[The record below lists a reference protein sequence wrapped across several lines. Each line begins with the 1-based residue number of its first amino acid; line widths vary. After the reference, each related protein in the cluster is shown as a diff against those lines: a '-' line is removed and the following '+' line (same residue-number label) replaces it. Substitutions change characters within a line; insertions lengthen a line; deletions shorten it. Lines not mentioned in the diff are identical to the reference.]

1 MFTDLLSVGQ
11 LSVRGQAASL
21 CSAGLLS
28 CRVVQ
33 FVLTFLG
40 TIVEHTEHRICTT
53 HKYQNVR
60 KIVREK
66 FSMSRLSVKGTLSS
80 TYREEKGTQI
90 NEFIHVF
97 FFHEG
102 TKSYDSSIIR
112 DILRVI
118 HSLMIHLKQQ
128 SIS

>member
-1 MFTDLLSVGQ
+1 
-11 LSVRGQAASL
+11 
-21 CSAGLLS
+21 
-28 CRVVQ
+28 
-33 FVLTFLG
+33 
-40 TIVEHTEHRICTT
+40 
-53 HKYQNVR
+53 
-60 KIVREK
+60 
-66 FSMSRLSVKGTLSS
+66 MSRLSVKGTLSS

-118 HSLMIHLKQQ
+118 HDSFETTVNFLNTPCMF
-128 SIS
+128 

>member
-1 MFTDLLSVGQ
+1 
-11 LSVRGQAASL
+11 
-21 CSAGLLS
+21 
-28 CRVVQ
+28 
-33 FVLTFLG
+33 
-40 TIVEHTEHRICTT
+40 
-53 HKYQNVR
+53 
-60 KIVREK
+60 
-66 FSMSRLSVKGTLSS
+66 MSRLSVKGTLSS

-97 FFHEG
+97 FLEDMDEG

>member
-11 LSVRGQAASL
+11 LSVRGQAASF

-28 CRVVQ
+28 HRVVQ

-53 HKYQNVR
+53 HKDQNVR
-60 KIVREK
+60 KILREK

-90 NEFIHVF
+90 NGFI
-97 FFHEG
+97 
-102 TKSYDSSIIR
+102 
-112 DILRVI
+112 RV
-118 HSLMIHLKQQ
+118 
-128 SIS
+128 